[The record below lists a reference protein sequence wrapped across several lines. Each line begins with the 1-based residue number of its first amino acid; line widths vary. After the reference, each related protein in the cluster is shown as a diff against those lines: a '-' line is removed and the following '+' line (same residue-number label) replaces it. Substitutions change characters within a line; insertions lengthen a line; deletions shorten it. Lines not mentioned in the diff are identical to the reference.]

1 MQKWQREGLPT
12 RWLWLLFETERVVSE
27 KVGVREGCCTCIR
40 DWREL
45 WAWRENLRRIRR
57 EPGEEVA
64 VGEARGETIASVG
77 RILYL
82 QHRPRGVRGLII
94 PVRARRMGTAA

>member
-1 MQKWQREGLPT
+1 MRG
-12 RWLWLLFETERVVSE
+12 
-27 KVGVREGCCTCIR
+27 
-40 DWREL
+40 
-45 WAWRENLRRIRR
+45 IRR

-64 VGEARGETIASVG
+64 VGEARGETMASVG

-94 PVRARRMGTAA
+94 PGRARRMGTAA